1 MPLYIIHVEAKNV
14 NTTLLTAE
22 EKEKISDEWFEFTF
36 ADDPDFAAFKVAER
50 VLTFKKKNPAAF
62 ADSKFEILVFGEAE
76 EEK

>member
-1 MPLYIIHVEAKNV
+1 MPLYITHVEAKNV

-50 VLTFKKKNPAAF
+50 IQTFKKKNPAAF
-62 ADSKFEILVFGEAE
+62 AGSEFEISVFGEAE